1 MKDVIMSLFE
11 TRNSKAG
18 NIVTM
23 RELNNNLLQKLNP
36 KEQEEAVN
44 SINSL
49 IESGFIIYENADSGI
64 ECIRLTDLGFKS
76 LYKNSKSVSDIERLI
91 FNEFK
96 KFNSKIGNVLM
107 IKNLNFSIF
116 QDLNPVEKEFI
127 NDAIN
132 NLISK
137 GYIQYEDA
145 SNGPECLRLT
155 ELGYNN
161 LY

>member
-23 RELNNNLLQKLNP
+23 RELNLNLLQKLNP
-36 KEQEEAVN
+36 KEQKEAVD

-49 IESGFIIYENADSGI
+49 IESGFITYEKGDSGI
-64 ECIRLTDLGFKS
+64 ECIRLTELGFGS

-96 KFNSKIGNVLM
+96 RLNSKIGHILM
-107 IKNLNFSIF
+107 IKNLNLSIF
-116 QDLNPVEKEFI
+116 QNLNPVEI
-127 NDAIN
+127 GYVTGAIN

-145 SNGPECLRLT
+145 SSGPECLRLT